1 MKRPIISFIRL
12 NQINQAQFAQLPQFW
27 FDNFRAGLLSF
38 LARQRV
44 ATSCSQAWERV
55 LIHQTRVSEAAKS
68 RNEEAIVSVLSP
80 ALTGLP
86 LG

>member
-1 MKRPIISFIRL
+1 MKRPIISFVRL

-44 ATSCSQAWERV
+44 ATSCQQAWERV
-55 LIHQTRVSEAAKS
+55 LIHQIRVSEAAANC
-68 RNEEAIVSVLSP
+68 NETDILSLPSP

-86 LG
+86 PG